1 MMQAQQVIINA
12 VEKSPLWLTVVLS
25 LIPVVTAYWL
35 GNRKSNKMMAEL
47 KRLKSNESSRKHYNK
62 KKAKKI

>member
-1 MMQAQQVIINA
+1 MQAQQVIINA